1 MTIFSARRTFLITA
15 FIAACA
21 AAALPFAKD
30 ISLFGGRGYGTV
42 VAQTLFWQC
51 WSTMN
56 RATGEVAKT
65 TERSVTVVWV
75 LAAYAIFMIPALILR
90 LILHPRNAGSVT
102 FTLVI
107 WCVAYVIVLLVFP
120 QASTSP

>member
-1 MTIFSARRTFLITA
+1 MKLVTARRAFLITA
-15 FIAACA
+15 LIAAFA

-42 VAQTLFWQC
+42 AAQTLFWQC
-51 WSTMN
+51 WSRMN
-56 RATGEVAKT
+56 RFNGEVAKT
-65 TERSVTVVWV
+65 TERSVTIVWV

-90 LILHPRNAGSVT
+90 LIVHPRNAASVT

-107 WCVAYVIVLLVFP
+107 WCAAFVILLLVYP
-120 QASTSP
+120 QATIGP

>member
-1 MTIFSARRTFLITA
+1 MKLATARLAFLITA
-15 FIAACA
+15 FVAACA
-21 AAALPFAKD
+21 AATLPFAKD
-30 ISLFGGRGYGTV
+30 TSLFGGRGYGTV
-42 VAQTLFWQC
+42 AAQTLFWQC

-65 TERSVTVVWV
+65 TERSVTVVWI

-107 WCVAYVIVLLVFP
+107 WCLAYIIVLLVYP
-120 QASTSP
+120 QATTSP

>member
-1 MTIFSARRTFLITA
+1 MKLATARRAFLITA
-15 FIAACA
+15 FVAACA
-21 AAALPFAKD
+21 AATLPFAKAT
-30 ISLFGGRGYGTV
+30 SLFGGRGYGTV
-42 VAQTLFWQC
+42 AAQTLFWQC

-65 TERSVTVVWV
+65 TERSVTVVWI

-107 WCVAYVIVLLVFP
+107 WCAAYVILLLVYP

>member
-1 MTIFSARRTFLITA
+1 MKLATARRTFLITA
-15 FIAACA
+15 FVAACA

-30 ISLFGGRGYGTV
+30 ISPFGGRGYGTV
-42 VAQTLFWQC
+42 AAQTLFWQC

-65 TERSVTVVWV
+65 TERSVTVVWI

-107 WCVAYVIVLLVFP
+107 WCAAYVILLLVYP
-120 QASTSP
+120 QATTGP

>member
-1 MTIFSARRTFLITA
+1 MKLATARRAFLITA
-15 FIAACA
+15 FVAACA
-21 AAALPFAKD
+21 AAALPFAKGT
-30 ISLFGGRGYGTV
+30 SLFGGRGYGTV
-42 VAQTLFWQC
+42 AAQTLFWQC

-65 TERSVTVVWV
+65 TERSVTVVWI
-75 LAAYAIFMIPALILR
+75 LAAYVIFMIPALILR

-107 WCVAYVIVLLVFP
+107 WCLAYIIVLLVYP
-120 QASTSP
+120 QATTSP

>member
-1 MTIFSARRTFLITA
+1 MKLVTARRTFLITA
-15 FIAACA
+15 LIAASA

-30 ISLFGGRGYGTV
+30 TSLFGGRGYGTV
-42 VAQTLFWQC
+42 AAQTLFWQS

-56 RATGEVAKT
+56 RATGEVAKP
-65 TERSVTVVWV
+65 TERSVTVVWI

-90 LILHPRNAGSVT
+90 LALHPRNAASVT

-107 WCVAYVIVLLVFP
+107 WCAVFVILLLVYP
-120 QASTSP
+120 QATTGP

>member
-1 MTIFSARRTFLITA
+1 MKLATARRTFLITA
-15 FIAACA
+15 FVAACA

-30 ISLFGGRGYGTV
+30 TSLFGGRGYGTV
-42 VAQTLFWQC
+42 AAQTLFWQC

-65 TERSVTVVWV
+65 TERSVTVVWI

-90 LILHPRNAGSVT
+90 LTVHPGNAGSVT

-107 WCVAYVIVLLVFP
+107 WCAAYVILLLFYP
-120 QASTSP
+120 QATTGP

>member
-1 MTIFSARRTFLITA
+1 MKLATARRTFLIMA
-15 FIAACA
+15 FVAACA

-30 ISLFGGRGYGTV
+30 ISLFGGRGHGTV
-42 VAQTLFWQC
+42 AAQTLFWQC

-65 TERSVTVVWV
+65 TERSVTVVWI

-90 LILHPRNAGSVT
+90 LILHPTNAGSVT
-102 FTLVI
+102 FMLVI
-107 WCVAYVIVLLVFP
+107 WLVAYVILLLVYP
-120 QASTSP
+120 QATTGP